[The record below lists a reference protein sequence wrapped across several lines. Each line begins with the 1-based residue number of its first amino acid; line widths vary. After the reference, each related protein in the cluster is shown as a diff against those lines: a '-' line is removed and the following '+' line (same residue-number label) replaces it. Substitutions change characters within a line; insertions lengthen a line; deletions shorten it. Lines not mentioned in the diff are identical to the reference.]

1 MKNTIGRSIALT
13 LYGESHGSSIG
24 AVLDGL
30 APGLRVEEDF
40 IRHQLSLRRP
50 SGTIST
56 ARVEQDPFVI
66 ESGVFNGFT
75 TGTPICIRIP
85 NGDTRSAD
93 YSPRIAR
100 PGHADFAAHCKY
112 HGFEDYRGGGHFSG
126 RITAAIVA
134 AGAIVLSALEQ
145 KGITITTH
153 IAEIAGIKDG
163 AFVDYETDAKTL
175 KDKSFPVLDE
185 QKGEQMRAAI
195 SKAKAQGDSVGGILE
210 SVILGLPSGVGEPAF
225 DSLESVISHALF
237 SIPAVKGVE
246 FGAGFSLAQMKGSTA
261 NDEMVV
267 KDGRIELTSNNM
279 GGIFGGITVGAPVT
293 VRTAIK
299 PTPTIAK
306 EQQSVT
312 LPTLEG
318 TTLVA
323 KGRHDPCIVHRAA
336 VVANSMLA
344 LALADMLALK
354 YGTDWLA

>member
-85 NGDTRSAD
+85 NGDTRSTD

-134 AGAIVLSALEQ
+134 AGAIVISALEQ

-153 IAEIAGIKDG
+153 IAEIAGIKDS
-163 AFVDYETDAKTL
+163 AFADYETDAKTL

-195 SKAKAQGDSVGGILE
+195 SDAKAQGDSVGGILE

-267 KDGRIELTSNNM
+267 RDGRIELTSNNM